1 MMRAS
6 TLALLALACAGCAGA
21 PEKPLREYLDE
32 QTAAT
37 ITVVAEPWIFS
48 RERTNE
54 RLDERDYLNVYAINV
69 NRMGDHR
76 QYLAVL
82 QSAPLRDAAGQDTP
96 PPSLQWR
103 ASGEDLTF
111 VPASEN
117 ARALGVAQ
125 PVAESYTYES
135 RWWYYPV
142 DRRTLARIAG
152 SRDVRASLVAGEVRA
167 GYVLWRDGSAE
178 AAALSSAIP

>member
-1 MMRAS
+1 M
-6 TLALLALACAGCAGA
+6 CAGCAAA
-21 PEKPLREYLDE
+21 PDEPLREYLDE

-48 RERTNE
+48 RERPSE
-54 RLDERDYLNVYAINV
+54 RLDDRDYLNVYAIDV

-82 QSAPLRDAAGQDTP
+82 QSSPLRDGAGRDAP
-96 PPSLQWR
+96 PPTLQWR

-111 VPASEN
+111 APSAED

-125 PVAESYTYES
+125 PVAQSYTYES

-142 DRRTLARIAG
+142 DRPTLARIAS
-152 SRDVRASLVAGEVRA
+152 SRDAQAALIAGEVHA
-167 GYVLWRDGSAE
+167 PYVLWRDGSAE